1 MADVIE
7 FDPVTLTGDWQATE
21 ALSVGGPII
30 LVKGRSVDGKQFSSR
45 FDVQKAMFIDVMP
58 FRAPKAGAQNLVE
71 ALNVS
76 VKEPSW

>member
-1 MADVIE
+1 MVDVIE
-7 FDPVTLTGDWQATE
+7 FDPVTLTEDWQATE

-30 LVKGRSVDGKQFSSR
+30 LIKGQSIDGKQFSSR

-58 FRAPKAGAQNLVE
+58 FRAPKTGAMDLVD